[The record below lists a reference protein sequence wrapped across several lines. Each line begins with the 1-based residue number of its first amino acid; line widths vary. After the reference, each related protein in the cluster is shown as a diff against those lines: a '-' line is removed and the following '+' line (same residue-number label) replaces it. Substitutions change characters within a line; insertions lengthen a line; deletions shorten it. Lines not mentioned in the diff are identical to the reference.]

1 MVQDPVDELLKDLDD
16 ELAGHPS
23 AAMLARVRGG
33 VAARASHPSWLR
45 WAGPVALTGLALLAV
60 VVWKSRPDSATDHAV
75 EMPVT
80 TVASAPPSMPV
91 IPAVQPVRAADV
103 PSVHPALA
111 VRSVDDARDEVIV
124 SPDVRLGLEQLSREI
139 ASGRVTAASLEAQP
153 WTFEPV
159 VITPTIIEPQVVT
172 IATGETEGGGA
183 ADGDKNPLSSP
194 PSRMGSVL

>member
-23 AAMLARVRGG
+23 AAMLARVRGA
-33 VAARASHPSWLR
+33 VDVRASRTSLLR
-45 WAGPVALTGLALLAV
+45 WTGPIAVTSLAVLAV
-60 VVWKSRPDSATDHAV
+60 VVWRARPDSATDHAV
-75 EMPVT
+75 EMPVM
-80 TVASAPPSMPV
+80 TVASAPAPMPV
-91 IPAVQPVRAADV
+91 IPAAQPLRAADV
-103 PSVHPALA
+103 PAVYPALA

-159 VITPTIIEPQVVT
+159 VITPTIIEPQVVA
-172 IATGETEGGGA
+172 IATGETDGGGA

-194 PSRMGSVL
+194 PSRTGSVL